1 MVILVTGSGGFIGF
15 HLCKKLIKKGFKV
28 IGFDNLNNY
37 YDQNLKQNR
46 LRELEKDALKEK
58 GEFQFF
64 KGELANKS
72 DIKIIFKSNNFKERV
87 SSVIHLAAQAGVR
100 YSIEN
105 PAAYV
110 DSNLVGFNN
119 IIEESRLNKIE
130 HFMYASSSSVYGGNK
145 KLPFSEVDS
154 VDHPISLYAA
164 TKKSNELVAH
174 TYSHLFGLPTTGL
187 RFFTVYGPW
196 GRPDMALFKFTKL
209 ILDNQP
215 IKVFNFGNMTRD
227 FTYIDDV
234 IESVFLLLDKP
245 PKKEKDFNYEHLNP
259 AKSWAPYRVLNIGNS
274 KPMKLTEYIEAI
286 ERHLDKKAKIVFEE
300 IKPGDVENTYA
311 NTESLQKLIKFKPKT
326 SINDG
331 VKEFVKWYLSY
342 YKKS

>member
-64 KGELANKS
+64 KGELANIS

-119 IIEESRLNKIE
+119 IIEESRLNKI
-130 HFMYASSSSVYGGNK
+130 S
-145 KLPFSEVDS
+145 PFC
-154 VDHPISLYAA
+154 ILY
-164 TKKSNELVAH
+164 
-174 TYSHLFGLPTTGL
+174 
-187 RFFTVYGPW
+187 
-196 GRPDMALFKFTKL
+196 
-209 ILDNQP
+209 
-215 IKVFNFGNMTRD
+215 
-227 FTYIDDV
+227 
-234 IESVFLLLDKP
+234 
-245 PKKEKDFNYEHLNP
+245 LN
-259 AKSWAPYRVLNIGNS
+259 
-274 KPMKLTEYIEAI
+274 
-286 ERHLDKKAKIVFEE
+286 
-300 IKPGDVENTYA
+300 
-311 NTESLQKLIKFKPKT
+311 
-326 SINDG
+326 
-331 VKEFVKWYLSY
+331 
-342 YKKS
+342 